1 MNYPNPPSPEITTK
15 EKPAFKEIT
24 SELLRELENALN
36 NATLWKEQVNLSLKG
51 VKRILEVITGMDFFQ
66 KANEIDE
73 RLRGIVKW
81 LENSSDGLQTKM
93 REYESYFTD
102 FNTSMKSNEQ
112 EVTAILNAN
121 AENIKS
127 EVKKLENQIIETTT
141 RLLTSYQIF
150 LNQARDNANNQITE
164 NKTQSLEA
172 INQAKTTAN
181 NEISTNKT
189 QAITNIN
196 EAKESATTQINADKT
211 QAINNINEA
220 KESATTQINADKTQA
235 INNINEAKESATTQI
250 NADKTQAITNINE
263 AKESANNEISTNKTA
278 SLEALKQEKQEA
290 TSEINEAKKTAF
302 NELLETLKPK
312 FSGLFA
318 GVYYIKNVIYIQG
331 GWEQKVKDL
340 SDYAL
345 EKSKKYEIEV
355 FFHFSSSQILEPSA
369 VFGLKVQEGFLKESI
384 QKITHKYTLQT
395 YHTKLLVE
403 NVSGVLGLYHGY
415 FRGSNKTIITSIKEL
430 PNDAIV
436 SKVSDGSDFANA
448 IPIVKNLNDITTT
461 ETTNT
466 RS

>member
-15 EKPAFKEIT
+15 EKPAFEEIT

-93 REYESYFTD
+93 REYESYFND
-102 FNTSMKSNEQ
+102 FNTSMRSNEQ
-112 EVTAILNAN
+112 EVTTILNAN
-121 AENIKS
+121 TENIKS
-127 EVKKLENQIIETTT
+127 EIKKLENQLIETTT
-141 RLLTSYQIF
+141 KLLTSYQIF

-172 INQAKTTAN
+172 ITLAKTTAN
-181 NEISTNKT
+181 NEISEK
-189 QAITNIN
+189 Q
-196 EAKESATTQINADKT
+196 T

-235 INNINEAKESATTQI
+235 LNNIT
-250 NADKTQAITNINE
+250 
-263 AKESANNEISTNKTA
+263 
-278 SLEALKQEKQEA
+278 QEKQQA
-290 TSEINEAKKTAF
+290 TSEITEAKKTAF

-318 GVYYIKNVIYIQG
+318 GVYYIHNLIYIQG

-340 SDYAL
+340 SDYTL
-345 EKSKKYEIEV
+345 DKHKKYEIEV
-355 FFHFSSSQILEPSA
+355 FFQFMSVKIVEKDPF
-369 VFGLKVQEGFLKESI
+369 FGLKTNEGFLKESI
-384 QKITHKYTLQT
+384 QNITHKYVSQV
-395 YHTKLLVE
+395 YYKKLLVE

-415 FRGSNKTIITSIKEL
+415 FYGNINYFNEAIITIIKEL
-430 PNDAIV
+430 PNDTII
-436 SKVSDGSDFANA
+436 SKLINGANFSNA
-448 IPIVKNLNDITTT
+448 TTITNNLND
-461 ETTNT
+461 T
-466 RS
+466 RVIPN